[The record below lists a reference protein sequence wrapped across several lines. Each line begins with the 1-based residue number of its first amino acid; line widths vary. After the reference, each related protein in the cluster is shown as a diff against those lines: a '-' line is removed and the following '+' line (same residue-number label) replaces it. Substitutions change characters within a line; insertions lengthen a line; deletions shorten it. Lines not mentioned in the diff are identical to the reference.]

1 MVNKFTRTGKGNVWD
16 VSIGVVVFFCS
27 LLLSRL
33 YVGGD
38 QFGYHHAYSLMEG
51 LGLRDGFVM
60 YEHNVSGAEYVHFV
74 LSLLG
79 SNLGID
85 KNLLMSLFNG
95 MLAVYSL
102 KLLRKWGADFRVSC
116 MIVLTN
122 FYMLVLYFAAERLKF
137 GFLFLVLSLL
147 YSNKPWQSY
156 SLAFLSI
163 WSHFSMLL
171 IYAGL
176 WMAEFYNKLS
186 MKVKLRS
193 KGYLTLVLVLL
204 PPFALVLYES
214 KTILWKL
221 GTYMERNENLTMM
234 SFLPLGVLIVLTG
247 IYAKSIRKSLFI
259 FAPLL
264 VGVAIVGGSRLN
276 MMAYF
281 IFLGFGLRVNAGM
294 NAGVWITSAYFF
306 YKSIGF
312 LVNIVVHGH
321 GFP

>member
-1 MVNKFTRTGKGNVWD
+1 
-16 VSIGVVVFFCS
+16 
-27 LLLSRL
+27 
-33 YVGGD
+33 
-38 QFGYHHAYSLMEG
+38 
-51 LGLRDGFVM
+51 
-60 YEHNVSGAEYVHFV
+60 
-74 LSLLG
+74 
-79 SNLGID
+79 
-85 KNLLMSLFNG
+85 
-95 MLAVYSL
+95 
-102 KLLRKWGADFRVSC
+102 

-122 FYMLVLYFAAERLKF
+122 FYMFVLYFAAERLKF

-171 IYAGL
+171 IYAGV

-186 MKVKLRS
+186 MKVKWRS
-193 KGYLTLVLVLL
+193 KGFLLSFLVLL

-221 GTYMERNENLTMM
+221 GTYIERNENLAVM
-234 SFLPLGVLIVLTG
+234 SFMPLVVLIVLTG
-247 IYAKSIRKSLFI
+247 IYAKNMRKSIFI

-276 MMAYF
+276 MLAYF
-281 IFLGFGLRVNAGM
+281 IFLGFGLRVNAGV
-294 NAGVWITSAYFF
+294 NAGVLITSAYFF

-312 LVNIVVHGH
+312 VANVLEHGH